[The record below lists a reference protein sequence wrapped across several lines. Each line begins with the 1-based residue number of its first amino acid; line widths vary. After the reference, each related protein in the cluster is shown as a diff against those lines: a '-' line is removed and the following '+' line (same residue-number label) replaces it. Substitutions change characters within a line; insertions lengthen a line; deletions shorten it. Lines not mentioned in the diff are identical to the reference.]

1 MQSSHPQLRTFA
13 VFRFTLNESQS
24 TRLTML
30 VGYALAR
37 LNIEREDQCL
47 MWNASSLNGHNQ
59 GPHRHLGVAD
69 ANRRITDLRLV

>member
-1 MQSSHPQLRTFA
+1 
-13 VFRFTLNESQS
+13 
-24 TRLTML
+24 ML